1 MSGHA
6 SRAPIS
12 GHTRLV
18 GIFGDPVDHSRS
30 PAMHN
35 AAFAALGLDLRYVP
49 FRVRPTDLAAATR
62 AIRALDLLGVNVTVP
77 HKEKILRHLD
87 SLSDLAAT
95 VGAVNTVINRN
106 GHLHGDNTDVFGFV
120 QSLRSRRLRLR
131 GKRVIVIGAGGA
143 ARAVLYGLGQ
153 LGVGE
158 VLLANRTP
166 SRARRLID
174 QMGDAAPPVRV
185 APLAELA
192 RGDTFDGVAL
202 VVNATSLGWGG
213 EPFPLLAIAASTER
227 CLFYDTAYG
236 RRTEFLRIAQSER
249 RPHADGGDMLIHQGA
264 RALTLWTGRRAPLHA
279 MRMAFY
285 KKY

>member
-1 MSGHA
+1 
-6 SRAPIS
+6 
-12 GHTRLV
+12 
-18 GIFGDPVDHSRS
+18 
-30 PAMHN
+30 MHN

-49 FRVRPTDLAAATR
+49 FRVRPADLAAATR
-62 AIRALDLLGVNVTVP
+62 AIRALDLIGVNVTVP

-131 GKRVIVIGAGGA
+131 GKRVVVIGAGGA

-166 SRARRLID
+166 SRANRLIE
-174 QMGDAAPPVRV
+174 QLGNAAPTVRI
-185 APLAELA
+185 APLTELA
-192 RGDTFDGVAL
+192 HDDTFDGAAL

-213 EPFPLLAIAASTER
+213 EPFPPLAIAASAAR

-236 RRTEFLRIAQSER
+236 RRTEFLRIAQSGR
-249 RPHADGGDMLIHQGA
+249 RPHTDGGEMLIQQGA

>member
-1 MSGHA
+1 
-6 SRAPIS
+6 
-12 GHTRLV
+12 
-18 GIFGDPVDHSRS
+18 
-30 PAMHN
+30 MHN
-35 AAFAALGLDLRYVP
+35 AAFAALGLDLCYAP
-49 FRVRPTDLAAATR
+49 FRVRPADLAAATR

-77 HKEKILRHLD
+77 HKEKILRYLD
-87 SLSDLAAT
+87 SLSDLAAA
-95 VGAVNTVINRN
+95 VGAVNTVINRD

-131 GKRVIVIGAGGA
+131 GRRAIVIGAGGA
-143 ARAVLYGLGQ
+143 ARAVLHGLAQ

-174 QMGDAAPPVRV
+174 QLGDAAPAVRV

-192 RGDTFDGVAL
+192 QGDAFDGVAL

-213 EPFPLLAIAASTER
+213 EPFPPMAIAASTAR

-236 RRTEFLRIAQSER
+236 RRTEFLRIAQSGR
-249 RPHADGGDMLIHQGA
+249 RPHTDGGEMLVQQGA
-264 RALTLWTGRRAPLHA
+264 KALTLWTGRRAPVHA

-285 KKY
+285 NKY